1 MALDP
6 LDECQEVFKS
16 FLDWCRGA
24 RALSLHTADAYS
36 NDLRHLHEFL
46 KTRNA
51 LSLSH
56 WNIDLLSD
64 FLGSQQAGGYELATR
79 VRRLACL
86 RSFGR
91 YATSQGWLK
100 DNVALDLDAPK
111 LWQQLPEVVSPQ
123 GIRDIL
129 RVTAQSKVPQRD
141 RAIIE
146 MLYGLGLRVSE
157 LTGMTMASLRR
168 EEGLL
173 HVKGKGDKERMVPV
187 GDMALDALDAYL
199 KNERPALVQK
209 GGITPQVW
217 LGLRGRPIDRKSVYH
232 VLRTLGKQAG
242 IEKLHPHM
250 LRHSYATH
258 LLENGADLRVIQEL
272 LGHADISTTQRYTQV
287 DMSQLKKV
295 FDRAHPRAH

>member
-1 MALDP
+1 MKAT
-6 LDECQEVFKS
+6 DECQEVFKS
-16 FLDWCRGA
+16 YLDWCRGA
-24 RALSLHTADAYS
+24 RALSSHTVDAYS
-36 NDLRHLHEFL
+36 NDLRHLHQFL
-46 KTRNA
+46 SSRSA
-51 LSLSH
+51 LNLSD

-100 DNVALDLDAPK
+100 DNMALDLDSPK

-123 GIRDIL
+123 GIHDIL
-129 RVTAQSKVPQRD
+129 QAAKQSKAPWRD
-141 RAIIE
+141 RAIVEI
-146 MLYGLGLRVSE
+146 LYGLGLRVSE
-157 LTGMTMASLRR
+157 LTSMTMASLRR

-173 HVKGKGDKERMVPV
+173 HVKGKGEKERMVPV

-199 KNERPALVQK
+199 KNERPALLQK
-209 GGITPQVW
+209 GGPTPKVW

-232 VLRTLGKQAG
+232 ILRILGERVN
-242 IEKLHPHM
+242 IPKLHPHM

-258 LLENGADLRVIQEL
+258 LLEHGADLRVIQEL
-272 LGHADISTTQRYTQV
+272 LGHADIATTQRYTQV

-295 FDRAHPRAH
+295 FDRAHPRA